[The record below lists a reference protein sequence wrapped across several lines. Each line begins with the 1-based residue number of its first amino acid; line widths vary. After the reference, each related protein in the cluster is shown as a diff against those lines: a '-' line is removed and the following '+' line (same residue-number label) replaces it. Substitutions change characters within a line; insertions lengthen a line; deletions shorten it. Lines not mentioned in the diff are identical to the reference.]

1 MWLSGL
7 TLSISGG
14 AKRRPLI
21 ETKRHGLVTVNFPD
35 PFCGIPFAS
44 NTFDT
49 ALQFGFLEFN
59 AQSNN
64 LLLLRWR
71 PAGFFERKPYVR
83 PNGER

>member
-21 ETKRHGLVTVNFPD
+21 ETKRYGLVTVNFPD

-64 LLLLRWR
+64 LRLLRWR
-71 PAGFFERKPYVR
+71 PAGFIERKPYVR